1 MDERRKELLDIVGED
16 TKLLP
21 FLEEILFLE
30 EKLVEVKKLPFIRV
44 NPEDPAKQKSTPAA
58 KLYKELLQQYN
69 NCIRILLKLDQEND
83 SEEESP
89 LRKWV
94 MEHGTK

>member
-1 MDERRKELLDIVGED
+1 MEERRKELLEIVGED

-30 EKLVEVKKLPFIRV
+30 GKLVEIKKLPFIRV

-69 NCIRILLKLDQEND
+69 NCIRILLKLDQESD

-94 MEHGTK
+94 REHGAK